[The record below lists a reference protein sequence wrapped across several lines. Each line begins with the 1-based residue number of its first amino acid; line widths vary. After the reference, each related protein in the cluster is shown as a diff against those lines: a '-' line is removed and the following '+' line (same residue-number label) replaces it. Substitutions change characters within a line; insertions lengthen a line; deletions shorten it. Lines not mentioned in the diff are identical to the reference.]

1 MARQLICLIFLSLL
15 TAPAIAVDLPTPPVP
30 PRELR
35 GAWIATV
42 RNIDWPSEPGLPT
55 EKARSQLLTLI
66 QQAAD
71 LRLNALI
78 FQVRPAGDAMYASQL
93 EPWSPFLTG
102 KMGSA
107 PNPAWDPL
115 GFAIEEAHKRGIEL
129 HAWFNPYRA
138 LAGEKHAASSDHI
151 LKKSPEHTMPYGI
164 DKWMDPGIPEV
175 RAQTIAVMLDVTR
188 RYDVDGIHI
197 DDYFYPYPV
206 KAADGSM
213 VPFPDDASY
222 KTYQASGGTLD
233 KSHWRRQNVDT
244 LVHEL
249 YDGIKATKKWVK
261 FGISPFGL
269 WRPNVPPGTGGGLD
283 PYEELS
289 ADSLKWLQNGWLDYM
304 VPQLYWPIE
313 PAKLSFTTYY
323 DWWLSQNR
331 QNRHIWPGMAVDR
344 VGKDRGPGEI
354 LQQISVVRQRSTIMT
369 PGHFHWNFGS
379 LVKNTLEV
387 ADLTKARAY
396 QLKAIPPASPW
407 LGPIDLPAPTITT
420 TIKNKQG
427 HASWTMS
434 DPRWLTHIRWWTLQT
449 LNEGKWTLHS
459 VHPVTTTEIPW
470 PKNATAIALRA
481 ADKTW
486 TLSPPAVKVSP

>member
-1 MARQLICLIFLSLL
+1 
-15 TAPAIAVDLPTPPVP
+15 
-30 PRELR
+30 
-35 GAWIATV
+35 
-42 RNIDWPSEPGLPT
+42 
-55 EKARSQLLTLI
+55 
-66 QQAAD
+66 
-71 LRLNALI
+71 
-78 FQVRPAGDAMYASQL
+78 
-93 EPWSPFLTG
+93 
-102 KMGSA
+102 
-107 PNPAWDPL
+107 
-115 GFAIEEAHKRGIEL
+115 
-129 HAWFNPYRA
+129 
-138 LAGEKHAASSDHI
+138 
-151 LKKSPEHTMPYGI
+151 
-164 DKWMDPGIPEV
+164 
-175 RAQTIAVMLDVTR
+175 
-188 RYDVDGIHI
+188 
-197 DDYFYPYPV
+197 
-206 KAADGSM
+206 M

-354 LQQISVVRQRSTIMT
+354 LQQISVVRQRGTIMT

-407 LGPIDLPAPTITT
+407 LGPVELPAPTITT
-420 TIKNKQG
+420 TIKSKQG
-427 HASWTMS
+427 HASWAMS

-449 LNEGKWTLHS
+449 LNDGKWTLHS

-481 ADKTW
+481 ADNTW
-486 TLSPPAVKVSP
+486 TLSPPAVQVSP

>member
-1 MARQLICLIFLSLL
+1 MPLVFLLL
-15 TAPAIAVDLPTPPVP
+15 VTAIAVSVSYAADIPSTPSP

-55 EKARSQLLTLI
+55 EKARAQLLALI
-66 QQAAD
+66 EKAAA
-71 LRLNALI
+71 LRLNALV
-78 FQVRPAGDAMYASQL
+78 FQVRPAGDAMYASSL

-102 KMGSA
+102 KMGTA
-107 PNPAWDPL
+107 PSPAWDPL
-115 GFAIEEAHKRGIEL
+115 SFAIEEAHKRGIEL

-138 LAGEKHAASSDHI
+138 LAGEKHTPNSTHI
-151 LKKSPEHTMPYGI
+151 IKAFPERTMAYGI

-175 RAQTIAVMLDVTR
+175 RAQTVAVMLDVTR

-206 KAADGSM
+206 KDSQGS
-213 VPFPDDASY
+213 VIPFPDDATY
-222 KTYQASGGTLD
+222 KIYQIAGGTLD

-244 LVHEL
+244 LVKEL
-249 YDGIKATKKWVK
+249 YEGIKATKKWVK

-269 WRPNVPPGTGGGLD
+269 WRPNVPAGTGGGLD
-283 PYEELS
+283 PYEDLS

-313 PAKLSFTTYY
+313 PAKLSFTTFY
-323 DWWLSQNR
+323 DWWLSQNSQR
-331 QNRHIWPGMAVDR
+331 RHIWPGMAVDR

-354 LQQISVVRQRSTIMT
+354 LQQISEVRQRGTIMS

-387 ADLTKARAY
+387 ADLTKTRAY
-396 QLKAIPPASPW
+396 QIKAIPPASPW
-407 LGPIDLPAPTITT
+407 LGAIDLPAPAVATT
-420 TIKNKQG
+420 VRNKQG
-427 HASWTMS
+427 FANWSMT
-434 DPRWLTHIRWWTLQT
+434 DIRWLGQTRWWTIQT
-449 LNEGKWTLHS
+449 FQDGKWTLHS
-459 VHPVTTTEIPW
+459 VHPVKTTEIAW
-470 PKNATAIALRA
+470 PKGALAIAIRA
-481 ADKTW
+481 VDKTW
-486 TLSPPAVKVSP
+486 TVGPPTIQISP

>member
-1 MARQLICLIFLSLL
+1 MLRYLLFVFIVTLITL
-15 TAPAIAVDLPTPPVP
+15 TQAAEFPNPPSP

-42 RNIDWPSEPGLPT
+42 RNIDWPSEPGLTT
-55 EKARSQLLTLI
+55 ENARAQLLTLI
-66 QQAAD
+66 EKAAS
-71 LRLNALI
+71 LGLNALI
-78 FQVRPAGDAMYASQL
+78 FQVRPAGDAMYASSL

-102 KMGSA
+102 KMGTSPS
-107 PNPAWDPL
+107 PNWDPL
-115 GFAIEEAHKRGIEL
+115 SFAVEEAHRRGIEL

-138 LAGEKHAASSDHI
+138 LAGDKHSPSANHI
-151 LKKSPEHTMPYGI
+151 VKKSPASTVSYGV

-175 RAQTIAVMLDVTR
+175 RARTIAVMLDVTR

-206 KAADGSM
+206 KAADGTLL
-213 VPFPDDASY
+213 PFPDDESY
-222 KTYQASGGTLD
+222 KAYTSKGGNLD
-233 KSHWRRQNVDT
+233 KSHWRRNNVDT
-244 LVHEL
+244 LVKEL
-249 YDGIKATKKWVK
+249 YEGIKTTKKWVK

-283 PYEELS
+283 PYEDLS

-354 LQQISVVRQRSTIMT
+354 LKQISVVRQRSSLMT
-369 PGHFHWNFGS
+369 PGHFHWNFGA

-387 ADLTKARAY
+387 ADLTQSRAY
-396 QLKAIPPASPW
+396 QMKAIPPASPW
-407 LGPIDLPAPTITT
+407 LGPIDLPAPTVTT
-420 TIKNKQG
+420 VIKNKQG
-427 HASWTMS
+427 HASWNMS
-434 DPRWLTHIRWWTLQT
+434 DSRWDTHIRWWTIQVLKDA
-449 LNEGKWTLHS
+449 KWTLQS
-459 VHPVTTTEIPW
+459 VHPVTISEIPW
-470 PKNATAIALRA
+470 PKSATAIAIRA

-486 TLSPPAVKVSP
+486 TLGPASIKIAP